1 MCKQRGYSASKV
13 PESFEIP
20 AGNISEIE
28 SFEVLAEILFDIL
41 YQQT

>member
-1 MCKQRGYSASKV
+1 MSKRQGYSASKV
-13 PESFEIP
+13 PKSFEIP
-20 AGNISEIE
+20 AGNISEIK